1 MEFKDILLVL
11 ITYPKATD
19 ASQIEESI
27 SFAVALDTKI
37 SAIAC
42 IVQVRAPS
50 EHLGEGFV
58 ADLVASERKKSA
70 DVSAELS
77 AAFETSAKAAGVF
90 QENLTN
96 ECFTSDVPDFD
107 NPRGAI
113 KGSDNRPGDLRRPQ
127 LSMVC

>member
-1 MEFKDILLVL
+1 MEFKDVLLVL

-19 ASQIEESI
+19 ASQIEEAI

-50 EHLGEGFV
+50 QHLGEGFV

-70 DVSAELS
+70 DVAAELS
-77 AAFETSAKAAGVF
+77 AAFETSAKRAGVF
-90 QENLTN
+90 QESLTN
-96 ECFTSDVPDFD
+96 EYFTSDVPDLLIQEARLRD
-107 NPRGAI
+107 LTIIPAI
-113 KGSDNRPGDLRRPQ
+113 LEDLNYQ
-127 LSMVC
+127 WYA